1 MSHSHCRHQPARTGT
16 PHRNSTSNNTPSLI
30 NKTPNQSIENP
41 QNIKHTP
48 KILKINHHRLVE
60 IYPKDL
66 SPEKPLI
73 PPESRR
79 EKHGKNRVFLSGRR
93 SPGRVFG
100 SGASGFVDRPE
111 SRLNSPEIGVWPPD
125 MEDRTSERFGSHG
138 FSRIR
143 RVWLAGRGFLSR
155 V

>member
-41 QNIKHTP
+41 QIIKHNP
-48 KILKINHHRLVE
+48 IILKINHHRLVE

-73 PPESRR
+73 SS
-79 EKHGKNRVFLSGRR
+79 EKPSENAQEEPGLPLGSSGHRVGFLGQGLRVFM
-93 SPGRVFG
+93 
-100 SGASGFVDRPE
+100 DRPE
-111 SRLNSPEIGVWPPD
+111 NRLSPPEIGIWLPA
-125 MEDRTSERFGSHG
+125 MEDRTSGRLGSHG

-143 RVWLAGRGFLSR
+143 
-155 V
+155 